1 MVKQSPSS
9 YRVERINELIRRK
22 LIILLKQETK
32 DPRLKT
38 VNITDILSSRDL
50 SSTKV
55 FYSVSEDEK
64 TVVAPLLDKASGF
77 FRSRL
82 SKTLDLRH
90 TPALKF
96 IYDSAPNSSVRIDN
110 LLAKL

>member
-1 MVKQSPSS
+1 MAEQPS
-9 YRVERINELIRRK
+9 YRVERINELIRRE
-22 LIILLKQETK
+22 LAVLLKQETK

-38 VNITDILSSRDL
+38 VSITDVLSSRDL
-50 SSTKV
+50 SSAKV
-55 FYSVSEDEK
+55 FYSVPEDEK
-64 TVVAPLLDKASGF
+64 MVVAPLLDKASGF

-90 TPALKF
+90 TPTLKF
-96 IYDSAPNSSVRIDN
+96 IYDSAPNTGARIDD

>member
-1 MVKQSPSS
+1 MVEQPS
-9 YRVERINELIRRK
+9 YRVERINELIRRE
-22 LIILLKQETK
+22 LTMLLKQDVK

-38 VNITDILSSRDL
+38 VSITSVLSSRDL
-50 SSTKV
+50 SSAKV
-55 FYSVSEDEK
+55 FYSVPEDK
-64 TVVAPLLDKASGF
+64 RVAILPLLDKVSGF

-90 TPALKF
+90 TPVLRF
-96 IYDSAPNSSVRIDN
+96 IYDSAPNTGARIDD